1 MLIIQNIS
9 IKDKV
14 LIVGASSREIISS
27 KADFVSAQ
35 PEPILVLQLDFGNG
49 DPLTSMGITKELV
62 EKLDTPCQVFL
73 GIAQNTWSDLPVTIN
88 ELNVMISELVVNDD
102 KVVFNKYTGIL
113 AEANPFHKYR
123 VATPEFI
130 SEPN

>member
-9 IKDKV
+9 IKDKT

-27 KADFVSAQ
+27 KADLVSTA
-35 PEPILVLQLDFGNG
+35 PEPILVLQIDFGNG
-49 DPLTSMGITKELV
+49 DELTPLGITKELV
-62 EKLDTPCQVFL
+62 ETLDTPCQVFL
-73 GIAQNTWSDLPVTIN
+73 GIAQNTWSDLPVAIEQLNIMNSEIVIN
-88 ELNVMISELVVNDD
+88 DN

-130 SEPN
+130 SEPD